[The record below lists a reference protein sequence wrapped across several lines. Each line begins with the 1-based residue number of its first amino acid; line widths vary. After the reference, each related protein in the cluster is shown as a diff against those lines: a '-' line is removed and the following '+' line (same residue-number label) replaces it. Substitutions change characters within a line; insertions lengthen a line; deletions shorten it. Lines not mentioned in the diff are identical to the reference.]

1 VKLTWDDD
9 DTARVKVTRKKLT
22 KKEIEENDFRAYIAS
37 SGSSSGDSEVELDK
51 ADADAGPANSS
62 TADKHD
68 KKNAKQTSREERR
81 AKLRELLLN
90 KDELP
95 EGWGNM
101 DGGGVGG
108 KEGELEVTFTPGL
121 SSRNAG
127 GASEDELD
135 GNVNETTLERYQRRQ
150 HEKKAARKAAREA
163 KMAAKPDHNA
173 TSTSDADADTKK
185 SAAVAEDDFFG
196 EESDNDGGPTS
207 AVGSREQKKGAVKK
221 GQKRSPSPMPQPSS
235 KEELA
240 LLLAPENAANG
251 PKHFDMREVIRAEKN
266 GKKKGKD
273 RFKKNRKDNIEVD
286 ERNNQEDGSGFSV
299 DVADSRFAALHE
311 EPEYAIDPSHPQC
324 VSLLIG
330 VSYRRT

>member
-51 ADADAGPANSS
+51 GDADAGRANPS
-62 TADKHD
+62 TTDKPN
-68 KKNAKQTSREERR
+68 KKSAKQTPREERR
-81 AKLRELLLN
+81 ARLRELLLN

-101 DGGGVGG
+101 DDGG
-108 KEGELEVTFTPGL
+108 KAGELEVTFTPGL

-135 GNVNETTLERYQRRQ
+135 RNNHETTLERYQRRQ
-150 HEKKAARKAAREA
+150 REKKAARKAAREA
-163 KMAAKPDHNA
+163 KMAAKLDHNA

-185 SAAVAEDDFFG
+185 SAAVAEDNFFG
-196 EESDNDGGPTS
+196 EDSDNNEEPTS
-207 AVGSREQKKGAVKK
+207 TVGSRQEKKGAAKK

-240 LLLAPENAANG
+240 LLLAPEHAANG

-266 GKKKGKD
+266 EKKKGKD
-273 RFKKNRKDNIEVD
+273 QFKKKRKAGTEVD
-286 ERNNQEDGSGFSV
+286 EGNNKEDGSGFSI

-324 VSLLIG
+324 VSPLIG
-330 VSYRRT
+330 GSYRRT